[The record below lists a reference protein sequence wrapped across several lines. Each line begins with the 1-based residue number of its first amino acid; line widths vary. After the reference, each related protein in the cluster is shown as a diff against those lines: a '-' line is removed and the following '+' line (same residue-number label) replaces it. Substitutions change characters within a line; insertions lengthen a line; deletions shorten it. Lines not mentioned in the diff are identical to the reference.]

1 MGHSR
6 LGQCSGWPHGGLMR
20 NVKPG
25 LLVVDDDL
33 PARMCLLSMLT
44 SLHYAARAAPDGR
57 TALAEIGKEV
67 PDLIV
72 SELNMLGMSGFEL
85 LSVVRRRFPS
95 IRLIAMSSAFS
106 GSGVPPGVAADA
118 FYPKRAHPGLLLQIM
133 EDITHPRRSML
144 AHRTHP
150 LAPVWIPVHTIYLSR
165 VPQDVLTGSRQRRW
179 FASQNRLRPLP
190 RSDSL
195 CDWPLIEFRVAPR
208 LATTE
213 QHRGNSRDTA
223 WIAEC
228 QLPPEECR
236 DTVN

>member
-1 MGHSR
+1 
-6 LGQCSGWPHGGLMR
+6 MR
-20 NVKPG
+20 NVTPG

-33 PARMCLLSMLT
+33 PARTSLLGMLT
-44 SLHYAARAAPDGR
+44 SLHYSTRVAPDAL
-57 TALAEIGKEV
+57 TALAEIRKEV

-118 FYPKRAHPGLLLQIM
+118 FYPKGAHPGLLLQIM
-133 EDITHPRRSML
+133 EDITRPRRSMQT
-144 AHRTHP
+144 HRTHP

-165 VPQDVLTGSRQRRW
+165 VSQDVLTSSSQQRR
-179 FASQNRLRPLP
+179 FASQSRLRPLP

-195 CDWPLIEFRVAPR
+195 CDCPLIEFRVAPR
-208 LATTE
+208 SATTE
-213 QHRGNSRDTA
+213 HHRSNSRDTA
-223 WIAEC
+223 RIAEC